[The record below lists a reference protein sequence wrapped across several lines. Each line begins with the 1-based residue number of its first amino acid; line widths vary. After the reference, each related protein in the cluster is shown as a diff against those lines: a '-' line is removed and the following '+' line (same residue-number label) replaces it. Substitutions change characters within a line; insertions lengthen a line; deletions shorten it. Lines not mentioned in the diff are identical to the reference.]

1 MGVTIYEHSNYGGKS
16 STEIYYGPQEGMPCW
31 PNWDYNPACA
41 NNGGCCG
48 GWHNAVSSIKFDPEN
63 AYEWCGWGGKNQTKT
78 HRCYELNT
86 PQVLDNDWYESRRVR
101 KKCDHHMHR
110 WDGDCYTPSPNQ
122 NIVVGTCNPNTDC
135 WINQRSECNTADLR
149 TNGTCKNWCA
159 TYPNECPTSIT
170 NYCNNLGNS
179 NIDQMADDNFCKTY
193 SAGGGITHSDRIKA
207 DKCVNNANLFPTN
220 ACTTYCTN
228 EPTKCLRSLQTY
240 CENNMDQ
247 ACQNFCKDN
256 RIEHCTA
263 AIKNHCFKNNNA
275 NMSSEYCKTAVR
287 HKFIT
292 SPFDDEMREY
302 CNVLPDKPGSGSGR
316 QRDLSKMVISTT
328 PGKTASDIDNTLE
341 NPICSCFDEQLIKK
355 KFSNVKQAN
364 AKDAFVT
371 NPQCFLANCKNDPKA
386 YKKKEPNDGCK
397 ITMCIIDADAI
408 NIVKSSDVKIENN
421 CGPGAASITNG
432 VPGTP
437 GTPGANTPGADAP
450 STSTTTTT
458 GTTTKDC
465 KKTKCVTLEE
475 QIKNKYFNY
484 NDLNDNNKNIFVG
497 LICLLIFLLFFII
510 YMV

>member
-1 MGVTIYEHSNYGGKS
+1 MGVTLYNY
-16 STEIYYGPQEGMPCW
+16 P
-31 PNWDYNPACA
+31 DYNYEGNSNECKPWWNEPCEAIDSTTLGVFASMPAY
-41 NNGGCCG
+41 
-48 GWHNAVSSIKFDPEN
+48 WEDDVDSIKIEPEN
-63 AYEWCGWGGKNQTKT
+63 AYEWCGWEHSGQRGYK
-78 HRCYELNT
+78 
-86 PQVLDNDWYESRRVR
+86 
-101 KKCDHHMHR
+101 
-110 WDGDCYTPSPNQ
+110 DCYYANDQRVTNMNNYSSYSVKKNCNHSDFTWDDSCLNPSDGNKYLGNNYQ
-122 NIVVGTCNPNTDC
+122 NRKSICGSDLNAHPRCKEWCRIYPH
-135 WINQRSECNTADLR
+135 ECS
-149 TNGTCKNWCA
+149 G
-159 TYPNECPTSIT
+159 SIT
-170 NYCNNLGNS
+170 NYCNNLGDS
-179 NIDQMADDNFCKTY
+179 NIDQMADDYFCKTY

-220 ACTTYCTN
+220 ACTNYCIN
-228 EPTKCLRSLQTY
+228 DKCLKSVQTY
-240 CENNMDQ
+240 CANNMDQ

-256 RIEHCTA
+256 NLEYCTA

-287 HKFIT
+287 HKYTT

-302 CNVLPDKPGSGSGR
+302 CNVLPNKPGSGSGR

-475 QIKNKYFNY
+475 QIKSKYFNY
-484 NDLNDNNKNIFVG
+484 DDLNDNNKNIFVR

-510 YMV
+510 YMASSD